1 MIFENFLKIWI
12 MILTYIIHRRVCND
26 LYLNFRN
33 FNSYEV
39 IKNIIF
45 NLRIWN
51 TNSQLINYLILWKLE
66 KIHLL
71 KSTFPTQLYLFIL
84 VSFAISL
91 IHRLWQFSTL
101 LLQSISDLSVTVY
114 IFDLFYVN
122 SAHLH
127 RQTDLF

>member
-12 MILTYIIHRRVCND
+12 MILTYIIHRRVSND

-33 FNSYEV
+33 LNSYEV

-71 KSTFPTQLYLFIL
+71 KSTFPTQLYLFTL

-114 IFDLFYVN
+114 IFVLFYVN